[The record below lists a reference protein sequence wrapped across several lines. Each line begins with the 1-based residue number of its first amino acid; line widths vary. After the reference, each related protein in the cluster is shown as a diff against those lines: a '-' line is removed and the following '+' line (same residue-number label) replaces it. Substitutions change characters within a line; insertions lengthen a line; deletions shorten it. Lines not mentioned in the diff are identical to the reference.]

1 MRKRIVGAPE
11 VACVVIGVTIGT
23 IKFWM
28 DKTAERIPEDDPEI
42 VEGEVVDEEDLLE
55 LERWFDA

>member
-1 MRKRIVGAPE
+1 VGAPE